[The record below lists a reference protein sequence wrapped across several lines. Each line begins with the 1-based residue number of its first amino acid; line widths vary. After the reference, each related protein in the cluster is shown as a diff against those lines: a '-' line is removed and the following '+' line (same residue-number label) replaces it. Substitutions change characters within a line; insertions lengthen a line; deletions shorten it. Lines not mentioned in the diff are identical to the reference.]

1 MGRVSDPPH
10 LVPSGR
16 TPALSRDEIEF
27 LRQQRDDWHLEQ
39 RPRPIGA
46 ADQRD
51 ICGKELSDLIN
62 TFVRDSQ
69 GHGTLLDCVT
79 VAVFP
84 GVPSATVTVV
94 AVFFSKSVQ
103 RTMLA
108 FLIQDATLSLPVAS
122 SYRVLHGEHHF
133 VPSSN
138 LKERPPQE

>member
-1 MGRVSDPPH
+1 MRWVTDPPH

-69 GHGTLLDCVT
+69 GHGTLLNCVT

-94 AVFFSKSVQ
+94 AVF
-103 RTMLA
+103 
-108 FLIQDATLSLPVAS
+108 
-122 SYRVLHGEHHF
+122 
-133 VPSSN
+133 
-138 LKERPPQE
+138 

>member
-1 MGRVSDPPH
+1 MRWVTDPPH
-10 LVPSGR
+10 LAPSGR

-27 LRQQRDDWHLEQ
+27 LRQRWDDWDLAQ

-62 TFVRDSQ
+62 TLVTDSH
-69 GHGTLLDCVT
+69 GHGTLSDCVT

-94 AVFFSKSVQ
+94 AVFLEIFPAS
-103 RTMLA
+103 TFPLPMLG
-108 FLIQDATLSLPVAS
+108 TGK
-122 SYRVLHGEHHF
+122 R
-133 VPSSN
+133 
-138 LKERPPQE
+138 